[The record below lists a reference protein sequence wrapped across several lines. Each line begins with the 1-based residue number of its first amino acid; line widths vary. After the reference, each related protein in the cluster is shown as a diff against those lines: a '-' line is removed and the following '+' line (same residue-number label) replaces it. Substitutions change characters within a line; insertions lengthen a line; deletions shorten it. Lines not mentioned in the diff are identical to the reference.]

1 MVVAKKRIFHNEN
14 GENQFGIPSDVV
26 REITIQKA
34 LNSKNI
40 LLPLALKL
48 DVPNKNY
55 EVYYKYY
62 PMDLHKLIIKQRSPL
77 PERFIKL
84 ILHSILSGLEHM
96 HSNRFLHWD
105 VKSSN
110 ILVGRNE
117 VVLSDFGMACQFS
130 VPAIGLSSHIGTPN
144 YRAPELV
151 CFDEKKGYLTGVDI
165 WALGCVIFE
174 AMTLKNLFSSSSD
187 ELLR

>member
-62 PMDLHKLIIKQRSPL
+62 PMDLH
-77 PERFIKL
+77 
-84 ILHSILSGLEHM
+84 
-96 HSNRFLHWD
+96 
-105 VKSSN
+105 
-110 ILVGRNE
+110 
-117 VVLSDFGMACQFS
+117 
-130 VPAIGLSSHIGTPN
+130 
-144 YRAPELV
+144 
-151 CFDEKKGYLTGVDI
+151 
-165 WALGCVIFE
+165 
-174 AMTLKNLFSSSSD
+174 
-187 ELLR
+187 